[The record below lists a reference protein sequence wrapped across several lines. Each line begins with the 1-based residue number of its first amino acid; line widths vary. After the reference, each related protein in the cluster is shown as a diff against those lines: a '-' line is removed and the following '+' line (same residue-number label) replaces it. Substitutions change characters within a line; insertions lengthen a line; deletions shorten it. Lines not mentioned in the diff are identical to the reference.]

1 MVLGI
6 NQLWQFT
13 HVNTNVTST
22 MALLKKGD
30 LGLLSTFVRIVRI
43 ASKMILRTTWISA
56 HQLRRLARRFVIPWQ
71 CIHFLNTV
79 YSLGLFLF
87 SNR

>member
-43 ASKMILRTTWISA
+43 AIKMIQRPTWISA
-56 HQLRRLARRFVIPWQ
+56 HQLSQPGLANLALLTLP
-71 CIHFLNTV
+71 T
-79 YSLGLFLF
+79 
-87 SNR
+87 